1 MTVFEALYNKV
12 PVVVMPF
19 QPEQAHNGIC
29 LERIGCGRLLVPS
42 KTFVGSSGIYT
53 DALDRMGDQD
63 IKSAILS
70 LVDNP
75 ETKRCLSRVSDVLGN
90 YNGPETMASYLEQ

>member
-12 PVVVMPF
+12 PVIVMPF

-42 KTFVGSSGIYT
+42 RTFVGSSRIYT
-53 DALDRMGDQD
+53 DALDRMKDQD
-63 IKSAILS
+63 IKSAIIS

-75 ETKRCLSRVSDVLGN
+75 ETGKCLDQISDVLRH
-90 YNGPETMASYLEQ
+90 YHGPETVASILEQ